1 MKQSILFLLVVLLIS
16 GCGRSNVEIKVTE
29 TQALPI
35 SLATNT
41 PLPTETLLPLPRST
55 PIATLEPEKIIFQD
69 DFNDALNTG
78 WQWLN
83 EDSANWSLQNTPGS
97 LQINVGKGYLNLGN
111 SSNILLIPVPEGNFE
126 IETRLTFVERSIPH
140 FTGLL
145 LYESG
150 ENFIKAGHAYCN
162 PLNKCVGTGIYFEE
176 YSQGKLLQEPY
187 IAQKYNQE
195 SVSLRLIYKDGVLTF
210 LSSPNGLAWYRIN
223 ESTVKFNILHVGL
236 IAGQNLKDPS
246 PVLFDYFKVKALK

>member
-1 MKQSILFLLVVLLIS
+1 MKQSILFSLVLLLIS
-16 GCGRSNVEIKVTE
+16 GCGTSNVEIKVTE
-29 TQALPI
+29 TPAIPK

-41 PLPTETLLPLPRST
+41 PFPTETPLPLPSST
-55 PIATLEPEKIIFQD
+55 QLATLEPEQIIFQD
-69 DFNDALNTG
+69 NFNAALNTG

-83 EDSANWSLQNTPGS
+83 EDSANWSLQNAPGS

-111 SSNILLIPVPEGNFE
+111 ASNILLIPAPEGNFE

-140 FTGLL
+140 FAGLL

-150 ENFIKAGHAYCN
+150 ENFIQVGHGYCKPVN
-162 PLNKCVGTGIYFEE
+162 GCVGTGIYFEE
-176 YSQGKLLQEPY
+176 YSQGKLLQESY
-187 IAQKYNQE
+187 LAQKYNQE

-223 ESTVKFNILHVGL
+223 ESNVKFNILHVGL
-236 IAGQNLKDPS
+236 IAGQNSKDPS

>member
-1 MKQSILFLLVVLLIS
+1 MKQSILFSLVLLLIS

-29 TQALPI
+29 TPVLPI
-35 SLATNT
+35 SIATNT
-41 PLPTETLLPLPRST
+41 SLPTETPLPLPSST
-55 PIATLEPEKIIFQD
+55 QFATLEPEKIIFQD
-69 DFNDALNTG
+69 NFTASLNLG

-83 EDSANWSLQNTPGS
+83 EDSANWSLQNSPGF

-111 SSNILLIPVPEGNFE
+111 ASNILLIPAPEGNFE
-126 IETRLTFVERSIPH
+126 IETRLTFAERSTPH
-140 FTGLL
+140 FAGLL

-150 ENFIKAGHAYCN
+150 ENFIQAGHAYCK
-162 PLNKCVGTGIYFEE
+162 PLNRCVGTGIYFEE

-195 SVSLRLIYKDGVLTF
+195 SVSLRLVYKDGVLTF
-210 LSSPNGLAWYRIN
+210 LSSPNGLAWYRIS
-223 ESTVKFNILHVGL
+223 ESNVKFNILHVGL
-236 IAGQNLKDPS
+236 IAGQNSKDPS